1 MSTRKPDALSKLL
14 AHTDNLIRAF
24 QAGESS
30 LALNAK
36 TRRLV
41 RALLVE
47 RAQQARSCV
56 FDYESETGIIF
67 DANVRAAVL
76 RRPSGTGREDALR

>member
-1 MSTRKPDALSKLL
+1 VTKRKPDALAKLL
-14 AHTDNLIRAF
+14 EHCDSLSIRTRTLVSE
-24 QAGESS
+24 Q
-30 LALNAK
+30 AK
-36 TRRLV
+36 TRRLI

-56 FDYESETGIIF
+56 YDYESETGIIF

-76 RRPSGTGREDALR
+76 RRPR